1 MRIIFILFISF
12 LFVNLAVAQD
22 KNMSTQDRLKELARV
37 KKESDEQKK
46 KEWDTYLVRVE
57 ESKIAKQQKKQADS
71 IEKSKI
77 TTTVVKDDELGFT
90 KCTSQESPYY
100 IRKNPTTGFE
110 EKITF
115 TDYIR
120 KHIYNKFSYP
130 EFAMDH
136 ELQGRVLVHFIIDK
150 EGNPQIKEAN
160 GPKNGLILE
169 EEAIRIIKSLPTA
182 IPATCD
188 GKPINIMF
196 AIPITFQMQ
205 E

>member
-1 MRIIFILFISF
+1 MRFVFLLFISF
-12 LFVNLAVAQD
+12 FVVNIAVAQD
-22 KNMSTQDRLKELARV
+22 KKMSTQDRLKELARV
-37 KKESDEQKK
+37 KKEIDEQKK
-46 KEWDTYLVRVE
+46 KEWDAYLVRVE

-71 IEKSKI
+71 IEKSKQDDN
-77 TTTVVKDDELGFT
+77 VKNEVKDLPI
-90 KCTSQESPYY
+90 CNNQESPYY

-120 KHIYNKFSYP
+120 KHIYNKFRYP

-136 ELQGRVLVHFIIDK
+136 ELQGRVMVHFIIDK

-188 GKPINIMF
+188 GKPINIMY
-196 AIPITFQMQ
+196 AIPINFQMQ

>member
-1 MRIIFILFISF
+1 MRFVFLLFISF
-12 LFVNLAVAQD
+12 FVVNIAVAQD
-22 KNMSTQDRLKELARV
+22 KKMSTQDRLKELARV
-37 KKESDEQKK
+37 KKEIDEQKK
-46 KEWDTYLVRVE
+46 KEWDAYLVRVE

-71 IEKSKI
+71 IEKSKQDDN
-77 TTTVVKDDELGFT
+77 VKNEVKDLPI
-90 KCTSQESPYY
+90 CNNQESPYY

-120 KHIYNKFSYP
+120 KHIYNKFRYP

-136 ELQGRVLVHFIIDK
+136 ELQGRVMVHFIIDK

-182 IPATCD
+182 IPATCN
-188 GKPINIMF
+188 GKPINIMY
-196 AIPITFQMQ
+196 AIPINFQM
-205 E
+205 EE

>member
-1 MRIIFILFISF
+1 MRFVFLLFISF

-37 KKESDEQKK
+37 KKEIDEQKK
-46 KEWDTYLVRVE
+46 KEWEAYLVRVE

-71 IEKSKI
+71 IEKSKLADNI
-77 TTTVVKDDELGFT
+77 KKDLDDLT
-90 KCTSQESPYY
+90 KCTNQESPYY
-100 IRKNPTTGFE
+100 IRKNPTTGLE
-110 EKITF
+110 EKIAF
-115 TDYIR
+115 ADYIR
-120 KHIYNKFSYP
+120 RHVMTKFNYP
-130 EFAMDH
+130 EFAMEY
-136 ELQGRVLVHFIIDK
+136 ELEGRVLVQFYIDK
-150 EGNPQIKEAN
+150 EGNPHIKEAN

-196 AIPITFQMQ
+196 AIPIMFQM
-205 E
+205 EE

>member
-1 MRIIFILFISF
+1 MRFVFILFISF
-12 LFVNLAVAQD
+12 LVANTTVAQD
-22 KNMSTQDRLKELARV
+22 KNMSTQDRLKELARI
-37 KKESDEQKK
+37 KKEFDEQKK
-46 KEWDTYLVRVE
+46 KEWDAYLVRVE
-57 ESKIAKQQKKQADS
+57 ESKIAKQQKRQADS
-71 IEKSKI
+71 IEKSKLADN
-77 TTTVVKDDELGFT
+77 VKKDVADFP
-90 KCTSQESPYY
+90 KCDNQESPYY
-100 IRKNPTTGFE
+100 IRKNLTTGFE

-120 KHIYNKFSYP
+120 KHIYNKFRYP

-136 ELQGRVLVHFIIDK
+136 ELQGRVMVHFIIDK

-188 GKPINIMF
+188 GKPINIMY
-196 AIPITFQMQ
+196 AIPINFQMQ

>member
-1 MRIIFILFISF
+1 MRFVFLFFVSF
-12 LFVNLAVAQD
+12 LVVNIAVAQD
-22 KNMSTQDRLKELARV
+22 KKISTQDRLKELARV
-37 KKESDEQKK
+37 KKEIDEQRK
-46 KEWDTYLVRVE
+46 KEWDAYLVRVE
-57 ESKIAKQQKKQADS
+57 ESKVAKQQKRQADS
-71 IEKSKI
+71 IEKTKLADN
-77 TTTVVKDDELGFT
+77 VKKDVADFP
-90 KCTSQESPYY
+90 KCDNQESPYY

-120 KHIYNKFSYP
+120 KHIYNKFRYP

-136 ELQGRVLVHFIIDK
+136 ELQGRVMVHFVIDK

-188 GKPINIMF
+188 GKPINIMYT
-196 AIPITFQMQ
+196 IPINFQMQ

>member
-1 MRIIFILFISF
+1 MRFVFLLFISF
-12 LFVNLAVAQD
+12 LVVNITVAQD
-22 KNMSTQDRLKELARV
+22 KKMSTQDRLKELARV
-37 KKESDEQKK
+37 KKEIDEQKK
-46 KEWDTYLVRVE
+46 KEWEAYLVRVE
-57 ESKIAKQQKKQADS
+57 ESKMAKQQKRQADS
-71 IEKSKI
+71 IEKSKLGDNI
-77 TTTVVKDDELGFT
+77 KKDLDGFT
-90 KCTSQESPYY
+90 NCGNQESPYY
-100 IRKNPTTGFE
+100 IKKNPTTGFE

-130 EFAMDH
+130 EFAMVH
-136 ELQGRVLVHFIIDK
+136 ELQGRVMVHFIIDK

-188 GKPINIMF
+188 GKPLNIMY
-196 AIPITFQMQ
+196 AIPINFQMQ

>member
-1 MRIIFILFISF
+1 MRFVFLLFISF
-12 LFVNLAVAQD
+12 FVVNIAVAQD
-22 KNMSTQDRLKELARV
+22 KKMSTQDRLKELARV
-37 KKESDEQKK
+37 KKEIDEQKK
-46 KEWDTYLVRVE
+46 KEWDAYLVRVE
-57 ESKIAKQQKKQADS
+57 ESQIAKKQKKQADS
-71 IEKSKI
+71 IEKSKQDDN
-77 TTTVVKDDELGFT
+77 VKNEVKDLPI
-90 KCTSQESPYY
+90 CNNQESPYY

-120 KHIYNKFSYP
+120 KHIYNKFRYP

-136 ELQGRVLVHFIIDK
+136 ELQGRVMVHFIIDK
-150 EGNPQIKEAN
+150 EGNSQIKEAN

-188 GKPINIMF
+188 GKPINIMY
-196 AIPITFQMQ
+196 AIPINFQM
-205 E
+205 EE

>member
-1 MRIIFILFISF
+1 MRFVF
-12 LFVNLAVAQD
+12 LFFVSFIIVNSAIAQD
-22 KNMSTQDRLKELARV
+22 KKMSTQERLNELAKTKR
-37 KKESDEQKK
+37 EYEEIRK
-46 KEWDTYLVRVE
+46 KEWDAYLVRVE
-57 ESKIAKQQKKQADS
+57 ESQIAKKQKKQADS
-71 IEKSKI
+71 IEKSKLMDN
-77 TTTVVKDDELGFT
+77 VKKDVADFP
-90 KCTSQESPYY
+90 KCDNQESPYY

-110 EKITF
+110 EKIAF

-120 KHIYNKFSYP
+120 RHVMAKFNYP
-130 EFAMDH
+130 EFAMDY
-136 ELQGRVLVHFIIDK
+136 ELEGRVLVQFYIDK

>member
-1 MRIIFILFISF
+1 MRFVFILFISF

-22 KNMSTQDRLKELARV
+22 KNMSTQDRLKELARI

-46 KEWDTYLVRVE
+46 KEWDAYLVRVE

-71 IEKSKI
+71 IEKSKL
-77 TTTVVKDDELGFT
+77 TDNVKKDVDGFT
-90 KCTSQESPYY
+90 NCSNQESPYY

-120 KHIYNKFSYP
+120 KHIYNKFRYP

-136 ELQGRVLVHFIIDK
+136 ELQGRVMVHFIIDK
-150 EGNPQIKEAN
+150 EGNPQIKEAI

-169 EEAIRIIKSLPTA
+169 EEAMRIIKSLPTA

>member
-1 MRIIFILFISF
+1 MRFVFLLFISF
-12 LFVNLAVAQD
+12 LVVNIAVAQD
-22 KNMSTQDRLKELARV
+22 KKMSTQDRLKELARV
-37 KKESDEQKK
+37 KKEIDEQRK
-46 KEWDTYLVRVE
+46 KEWDAYLVRVE

-71 IEKSKI
+71 IEKSKLADNI
-77 TTTVVKDDELGFT
+77 KKDVDGFT
-90 KCTSQESPYY
+90 NCSNQESPYY

-110 EKITF
+110 EKIIF

-120 KHIYNKFSYP
+120 KHIYNKFRYP

-136 ELQGRVLVHFIIDK
+136 ELQGRVMVHFIIDK

-188 GKPINIMF
+188 GKPINIMY
-196 AIPITFQMQ
+196 AIPINFQMQ

>member
-1 MRIIFILFISF
+1 MRFVFLLFISF
-12 LFVNLAVAQD
+12 LGVNIAVAQD
-22 KNMSTQDRLKELARV
+22 KKMSTQDRLKELARV
-37 KKESDEQKK
+37 KKEIDEQKK
-46 KEWDTYLVRVE
+46 KDWDAYLVRVE
-57 ESKIAKQQKKQADS
+57 ESQIAKQQKKQADS
-71 IEKSKI
+71 IEKSKQDDN
-77 TTTVVKDDELGFT
+77 VKNEVKDLPI
-90 KCTSQESPYY
+90 CNNQESPYY

-120 KHIYNKFSYP
+120 KHIYNKFRYP

-136 ELQGRVLVHFIIDK
+136 ELQGRVMVHFIIDK
-150 EGNPQIKEAN
+150 EGNPQIKEAI

-188 GKPINIMF
+188 GKPINIMY
-196 AIPITFQMQ
+196 AIPINFQMQ